1 MTIKKIMAAALSAV
15 LCVVLSAAAFAE
27 SLVPGGGAVGIRMTT
42 DGVVVA
48 GVSEVQTPNGK
59 RSPAAEAG
67 LKKGD
72 VITRLGGAD
81 IGTAQ
86 DFKTALAQLDGSK
99 TTVTIERGG
108 KAKQLNITPAQDA
121 DGAWKLGLWLRDGV
135 SGVGTLTFYDPET
148 GVYGAL
154 GHSISDEATGEA
166 LPLGDGGIYKAQIVG
181 IVHGEVGAPG
191 QLDGKTDCT
200 KFLGDIRINCGCGIF
215 GKADFDGPTL
225 ETGEFETGK
234 ATIRCTLSGEE
245 TREYGIE
252 IKKVYSSAEGT
263 TVVLTVTDPELLAQ
277 TGGIVQGMSGSPII
291 QNGKLVGAVTHVFVN
306 DPTSGY
312 GVSIRDM
319 LKTAESGVRKNPH
332 SRRSYLFIHC
342 FARYAERKQQKR
354 RAHADCE
361 VIRKLHRSR
370 GRARHEREDERA

>member
-1 MTIKKIMAAALSAV
+1 MTIKKIMAAMLALA
-15 LCVVLSAAAFAE
+15 LCLVLSAAALAE

-48 GVSEVQTPNGK
+48 GISEVDTPDGR
-59 RSPAAEAG
+59 RSPASDAG

-72 VITRLGGAD
+72 IITRLGGSD
-81 IGTAQ
+81 IATAQ
-86 DFKTALAQLDGSK
+86 DFRDALSALDGSK
-99 TTVTIERGG
+99 TTVTFERDG
-108 KAKQLNITPAQDA
+108 KQRQQNITPVQDA
-121 DGAWKLGLWLRDGV
+121 GGAWKLGLWLRDGI
-135 SGVGTLTFYDPET
+135 SGVGTLTFYDPAT

-181 IVHGEVGAPG
+181 IVPGEVGAPG

-263 TVVLTVTDPELLAQ
+263 TVMLTVTDPELLAQ

-319 LKTAESGVRKNPH
+319 LKTAES
-332 SRRSYLFIHC
+332 
-342 FARYAERKQQKR
+342 AA
-354 RAHADCE
+354 
-361 VIRKLHRSR
+361 
-370 GRARHEREDERA
+370 

>member
-108 KAKQLNITPAQDA
+108 KAKQLNITPAQDS

-181 IVHGEVGAPG
+181 IVPGEVGAPG

-252 IKKVYSSAEGT
+252 IKKVYSSEGT
-263 TVVLTVTDPELLAQ
+263 TVMLTVTDPELLAQ

-312 GVSIRDM
+312 GISIRDM
-319 LKTAESGVRKNPH
+319 LKTAQS
-332 SRRSYLFIHC
+332 
-342 FARYAERKQQKR
+342 AA
-354 RAHADCE
+354 
-361 VIRKLHRSR
+361 
-370 GRARHEREDERA
+370 

>member
-166 LPLGDGGIYKAQIVG
+166 LPLGDGGI
-181 IVHGEVGAPG
+181 
-191 QLDGKTDCT
+191 
-200 KFLGDIRINCGCGIF
+200 
-215 GKADFDGPTL
+215 
-225 ETGEFETGK
+225 
-234 ATIRCTLSGEE
+234 
-245 TREYGIE
+245 
-252 IKKVYSSAEGT
+252 
-263 TVVLTVTDPELLAQ
+263 
-277 TGGIVQGMSGSPII
+277 VQGMSGSPII

-312 GVSIRDM
+312 GISIRDM
-319 LKTAESGVRKNPH
+319 LKTAES
-332 SRRSYLFIHC
+332 
-342 FARYAERKQQKR
+342 AA
-354 RAHADCE
+354 
-361 VIRKLHRSR
+361 
-370 GRARHEREDERA
+370 

>member
-1 MTIKKIMAAALSAV
+1 MTIKNIMAAALSAV

-27 SLVPGGGAVGIRMTT
+27 SLVPGGGAVGIRITT

-48 GVSEVQTPNGK
+48 GVSEVETPNGK

-86 DFKTALAQLDGSK
+86 DFKTALAQLAGSK

-166 LPLGDGGIYKAQIVG
+166 LPR
-181 IVHGEVGAPG
+181 GE
-191 QLDGKTDCT
+191 
-200 KFLGDIRINCGCGIF
+200 R
-215 GKADFDGPTL
+215 
-225 ETGEFETGK
+225 
-234 ATIRCTLSGEE
+234 R
-245 TREYGIE
+245 
-252 IKKVYSSAEGT
+252 T
-263 TVVLTVTDPELLAQ
+263 TVRRENNTFYVEGEWLINLMGQINPDDYESLSFFSRVLQKAGVIAMLEEKGAKDGDTVNIYDFEFD
-277 TGGIVQGMSGSPII
+277 
-291 QNGKLVGAVTHVFVN
+291 FV
-306 DPTSGY
+306 
-312 GVSIRDM
+312 
-319 LKTAESGVRKNPH
+319 K
-332 SRRSYLFIHC
+332 
-342 FARYAERKQQKR
+342 
-354 RAHADCE
+354 
-361 VIRKLHRSR
+361 
-370 GRARHEREDERA
+370 